1 MNGIATETVQFL
13 VYRYSVIGL
22 TLIALFIAIRFD
34 SRKAALALPAGL
46 AALMWLYA
54 YLLLVQ
60 PYGLRPG
67 TTTSFDLALLSHGA
81 VRGEITEGW
90 LTDTRNPRPLWSA
103 LGASAGSLARSR
115 QMMEF
120 LPLVLLIVF
129 PLVLFWLLRTG
140 LSLEP
145 WPALAGAFAETLA
158 PAVSL
163 DSFAPYELFHQEMF
177 FVSPRRALAL
187 TIGLASL
194 GLVWGKPNA
203 WRIAGGTLLGALS

>member
-22 TLIALFIAIRFD
+22 TLIAIRFG

-60 PYGLRPG
+60 PCGLRPG
-67 TTTSFDLALLSHGA
+67 TTTSFDLALLSHGT

-103 LGASAGSLARSR
+103 LSARAGSLARSR

-145 WPALAGAFAETLA
+145 WPALAG
-158 PAVSL
+158 
-163 DSFAPYELFHQEMF
+163 
-177 FVSPRRALAL
+177 
-187 TIGLASL
+187 
-194 GLVWGKPNA
+194 
-203 WRIAGGTLLGALS
+203 GTLLGALF